1 MGWPPAYETT
11 QEEQSSAC
19 RLFYEGVNHG
29 FHNVLHRATMKSS
42 YFILENYRF

>member
-1 MGWPPAYETT
+1 MLADTRVNDGWPAYETHT

-29 FHNVLHRATMKSS
+29 FLQYYTALR
-42 YFILENYRF
+42 